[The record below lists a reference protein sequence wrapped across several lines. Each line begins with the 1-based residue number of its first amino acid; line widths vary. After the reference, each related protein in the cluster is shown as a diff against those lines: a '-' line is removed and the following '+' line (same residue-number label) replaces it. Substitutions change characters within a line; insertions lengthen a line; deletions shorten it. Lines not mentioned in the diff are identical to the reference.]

1 MEWYEIEL
9 DGRRTCNFP
18 ERTIPGYNEP
28 SNIKPLT
35 RGDCLN
41 SELELII
48 IIYIFEFV
56 FIGLILCVLCS

>member
-18 ERTIPGYNEP
+18 ERALPGYNEP

-35 RGDCLN
+35 RGDSLN
-41 SELELII
+41 SELEQIII
-48 IIYIFEFV
+48 IIYIN
-56 FIGLILCVLCS
+56 LYLLD